1 MGVKSQ
7 LEIASLIA
15 GLILVALTVK
25 QFLPGGLRSA
35 TLGSAEVLNI
45 PISAPVNYL
54 ADPGVQRKIAAAAAL
69 GPYKDYSSWIGAD
82 PRYRGGL

>member
-25 QFLPGGLRSA
+25 QFLPGGERSA
-35 TLGSAEVLNI
+35 SMSSAALNTLST
-45 PISAPVNYL
+45 PINYL
-54 ADPGVQRKIAAAAAL
+54 ADPGVQRKLAANPYL
-69 GPYKDYSSWIGAD
+69 KTPYKDYSSWIGAD